1 MEKISSLNNAA
12 FSAIPENWVKTKRG
26 ISYLNIEAGFDI
38 ETSSYFTN
46 DGEDKAASMYIWMF
60 GIGLNHPIYYGRTW
74 DEFLDLTDLLV
85 KFYTLDFQNRLVI
98 YIHNLAYEFQF
109 MRKYF
114 DWEDETVFATGSR
127 NPIKA
132 VTKSGI
138 EFRDSLALSGM
149 SLATTA
155 KNLTK
160 YKVEKLTGDLDY
172 DLIRHHKT
180 ELTKKEMAY
189 CENDIKVILSYIK
202 EQLDDRTID
211 RIPMTNTGRVR
222 EYVRSVCM
230 PRNGGKEAAQY
241 RKLIQGLKLDP
252 LTYQMVKNAFQ
263 GGFTHSNP
271 NRTGMII
278 DDVHSY
284 DLSSSYPTVM
294 LAERFP
300 MSRGKHYPL
309 IVRLPELEK
318 LLETHGAVFDIQF
331 TGLKNKIGYESY
343 ISESKAFELVNPI
356 TSNGRIYE
364 AEELAITITDI
375 DLQIIS
381 KVYSWE
387 SVKVR
392 NVVAFKMAYLP
403 KAFIMS
409 ILKLYGDK
417 TTLKGVEGK
426 EAEYLLSKGMINSTY
441 GMTVT
446 AIIKDENIYC
456 DDEWKIQKAN
466 ESEKLDSYNTNKN
479 RFLYYPWG
487 VWITAYARRN
497 LWSAIIS
504 IGKDYIYSDTD
515 SVKFTDPENKH
526 GDYIERYN
534 KQILRKLHAMAEYY
548 GIDKSLLS
556 PKTIEGVEKTLGVW
570 DSEGVYKRFKT
581 LGAKRYL
588 VQKQNGKYEI
598 TVAGLPKS
606 RGMDYILSQ
615 CGESSDDIFN
625 YFNDKLTV
633 PAEKSGKLGH
643 WYIDDKI
650 NAFVTDYKGDTVEIC
665 AESGVYLGKLEY
677 TLSMSKQFIKFI
689 ETLASGYI
697 DHGESPTLL

>member
-1 MEKISSLNNAA
+1 MKQLSSLTNEAL
-12 FSAIPENWVKTKRG
+12 SKIPEEWVKTKRG
-26 ISYLNIEAGFDI
+26 INYLNIESGFDI

-46 DGEDKAASMYIWMF
+46 NGEDRTASMYIWMF
-60 GIGLNHPIYYGRTW
+60 GLGLGQPIYYGRTW
-74 DEFLDLTDLLV
+74 DEFLDLTDTLI
-85 KFYTLDFQNRLVI
+85 KFFTLDFENRLVI
-98 YIHNLAYEFQF
+98 YVHNFSYEFQF

-114 DWEDETVFATGSR
+114 AWEDETVFATGSR
-127 NPIKA
+127 NPIRA
-132 VTKSGI
+132 VTRNGI

-155 KNLTK
+155 RNLTK
-160 YKVEKLTGDLDY
+160 YKVEKLVGDLDY

-180 ELTKKEMAY
+180 ELTDKELQY
-189 CENDIKVILSYIK
+189 CENDVQIILSYIK

-241 RKLIQGLKLDP
+241 RTLIQQLKLDP

-278 DDVHSY
+278 EDVHSY

-309 IVRLPELEK
+309 ITRLPELEK
-318 LLETHGAVFDIQF
+318 ILGNHGAVFDIQF

-364 AEELAITITDI
+364 ADELAVTITDI

-381 KVYSWE
+381 RVYSWE

-403 KAFIMS
+403 KPFIMS

-446 AIIKDENIYC
+446 AIIKDDHIYF
-456 DDEWKIQKAN
+456 DDEWQVQKAN
-466 ESEKLDSYNTNKN
+466 EAEKLNDYNTNKN

-504 IGKDYIYSDTD
+504 IGNDYIYSDTD
-515 SVKFTDPENKH
+515 SVKFTDPDNKH

-534 KQILRKLHAMAEYY
+534 KSIVSKLHTMADYY
-548 GIDKSLLS
+548 GIDKELLS
-556 PKTIEGVEKTLGVW
+556 PKTIEGESKTLGVW

-606 RGMDYILSQ
+606 RGMEYIKSQ
-615 CGESSDDIFN
+615 CGEDSDKIFD
-625 YFNDKLTV
+625 YFNDQLTV
-633 PAEKSGKLGH
+633 PAEHSGKLGH
-643 WYIDDKI
+643 WYIDEKI
-650 NAFVTDYKGDTVEIC
+650 SAYVTDYKGETVEIC
-665 AESGVYLGKLEY
+665 AESGVFLGKLEY
-677 TLSMSKQFIKFI
+677 TLSMSKQFVKFM

-697 DHGESPTLL
+697 DCGETPSLL

>member
-1 MEKISSLNNAA
+1 MKKISSLNNAA
-12 FSAIPENWVKTKRG
+12 LSSIPENWVKTKRG
-26 ISYLNIEAGFDI
+26 INYLNIEAGFDI

-85 KFYTLDFQNRLVI
+85 NFYTLDFQNRLVI
-98 YIHNLAYEFQF
+98 YVHNLSYEFQF

-241 RKLIQGLKLDP
+241 RKLIQGLQLDP

-364 AEELAITITDI
+364 AEEIAITITDI

-381 KVYSWE
+381 RVYSWE

-526 GDYIERYN
+526 CDYIERYN

-556 PKTIEGVEKTLGVW
+556 PKTIEGVEKTMGVW

-650 NAFVTDYKGDTVEIC
+650 NAFVKDYKGETVEIC

>member
-12 FSAIPENWVKTKRG
+12 LSAIPENWVKTKRG